1 MHRLGVV
8 STLDTDD
15 TRVLKVTFQHAKFLA
30 RGLETGHELV
40 IDQPGIVTTEDS
52 MLELHFVDSERHF
65 KIGDRVRLQAHELYD
80 TIITLWRFGL
90 TAAQKLEVYGKSL
103 GIQFP
108 PPPSEA

>member
-1 MHRLGVV
+1 
-8 STLDTDD
+8 
-15 TRVLKVTFQHAKFLA
+15 
-30 RGLETGHELV
+30 
-40 IDQPGIVTTEDS
+40 